1 MKRILLAIGALG
13 FGLMLGGCSPA
24 KVENGY
30 TGVIINTMGDS
41 KGVTPQEVGVGW
53 KWLSWNE
60 ELYKFPTFNQNF
72 SLGVVSFQ
80 DTDGMTLKVPLGAT
94 IKAAPGS
101 APLLFQTYRKG
112 MDEIVG
118 VNVPQVILSA
128 LNADASKLTADKI
141 YSENKE
147 AFFAGVE
154 AKVRDHFAKRG
165 LIIESLY
172 ITGGIGLP
180 EKIQDRINAKVEAVQ
195 MTIQRQNE
203 VEQVKAEAD
212 KKREEAKGDKDAAVL
227 RAEGEA
233 ESLNIRGAALRSNP
247 GVVELNAI
255 DKWDGKMPTMMTS
268 GQALPFINVK

>member
-1 MKRILLAIGALG
+1 MFKKILVVCALASSVL
-13 FGLMLGGCSPA
+13 LTGCVE
-24 KVENGY
+24 KVRNGE
-30 TGVIINTMGDS
+30 TAIIVNMMGSD
-41 KGVTPQEVGVGW
+41 KGVSPQEVGVGW
-53 KWLSWNE
+53 KFLTPNE
-60 ELYKFPTFNQNF
+60 ELFKFPTFNQNF
-72 SLGVVSFQ
+72 NLGVVSFQ

-101 APLLFQTYRKG
+101 APLLFKTYRKG
-112 MDEIVG
+112 MAEIVG
-118 VNVPQVILSA
+118 VNVPQVILST

-147 AFFAGVE
+147 AFFKGVE
-154 AKVRDHFAKRG
+154 TKVRDHFASRG

-180 EKIQDRINAKVEAVQ
+180 EQIQARINAKVEAVQ

-203 VEQVKAEAD
+203 VSQVIAEAD
-212 KKREEAKGDKDAAVL
+212 KKREEAKGDKDAAIL

-233 ESLNIRGAALRSNP
+233 ESLSIRGEALRQNP

-255 DKWDGKMPTMMTS
+255 EKWDGKMPTMMTS
-268 GQALPFINVK
+268 GQALPFINVR